1 MASTISTGT
10 DGELSITST
19 DGLSVESKFQ
29 HGATFAFSL
38 NVITATISLNIL
50 VAFPVNLSAIFIS
63 CDTDTF
69 SIDTPRIRYNASL
82 PGRRDTTDTT
92 DICNLNANITH
103 GRSTGFDGAAYTA
116 RIRDTTYK
124 RCVLRR

>member
-1 MASTISTGT
+1 MASTISTRTG
-10 DGELSITST
+10 GELSITST
-19 DGLSVESKFQ
+19 DGLSVEIKFQ
-29 HGATFAFSL
+29 HSATFAFSL

-82 PGRRDTTDTT
+82 PGRRDTTD
-92 DICNLNANITH
+92 ICNLNANITY
-103 GRSTGFDGAAYTA
+103 GRNTGFDGAAYTA
-116 RIRDTTYK
+116 WIRDTAYK
-124 RCVLRR
+124 RSVLRW